1 MVARGRGHIV
11 NVASGAGY
19 NPSRS
24 MATYCATKSAVIM
37 LSQCLRADWWGSGV
51 GVSAICPGVIN
62 TPIPHNTRMRGSIVE
77 KRDRALRVFRFGHSP
92 DLVAKAIVQA
102 VERNRDLVPV
112 GFESSLVYGFSRLAP
127 GPLRGLLARSN
138 LP

>member
-1 MVARGRGHIV
+1 
-11 NVASGAGY
+11 
-19 NPSRS
+19 
-24 MATYCATKSAVIM
+24 
-37 LSQCLRADWWGSGV
+37 
-51 GVSAICPGVIN
+51 
-62 TPIPHNTRMRGSIVE
+62 MRGSIVE